1 MHHMQGKRDK
11 LERPADFDLEVLSK
25 RLSLTGMP
33 AQAVIANE
41 AGVSQS
47 TVSRAIQGSI
57 RTGSRGAIALWKYAE
72 ARAAILDRP
81 DTQVGGSKARPVEQ
95 KPGRKRKNRVA
106 RLRSATSS
114 EETPLS
120 RKHLEAAAYKGLRDY
135 LSDAFDPR
143 LVIEQLAVLRR
154 AQDRGRSDT
163 KT

>member
-1 MHHMQGKRDK
+1 MHLMQGQKDK

-33 AQAVIANE
+33 VQAVIANE

-47 TVSRAIQGSI
+47 TVSRAVHGSI

-72 ARAAILDRP
+72 ARAALLDRP
-81 DTQVGGSKARPVEQ
+81 GAQIAGSKITPDEPSA
-95 KPGRKRKNRVA
+95 RKRKPRVP
-106 RLRSATSS
+106 RVRSATSS
-114 EETPLS
+114 GDPLT
-120 RKHLEAAAYKGLRDY
+120 RKHLEDAAYKGLRDY

-154 AQDRGRSDT
+154 AQDRGRDDAKS
-163 KT
+163 